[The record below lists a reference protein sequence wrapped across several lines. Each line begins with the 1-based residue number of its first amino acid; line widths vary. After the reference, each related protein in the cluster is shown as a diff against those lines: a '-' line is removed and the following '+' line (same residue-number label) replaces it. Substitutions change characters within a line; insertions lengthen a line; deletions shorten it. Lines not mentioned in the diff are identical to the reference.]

1 MENRSILTIKAPNPI
16 GPYSQAIIA
25 RDFIFTAG
33 QVPIDPLTGKMV
45 EGDIQKQTRQ
55 VLENIKAILE
65 AGNSGMERVVKC
77 TVFLKDLADFAKM
90 NEVYA
95 LYFPD
100 IHPARSA
107 FQVARLP
114 LDALVEIEAIA
125 TIK

>member
-1 MENRSILTIKAPNPI
+1 MENRSVLTTNAPNPI

-25 RDFIFTAG
+25 NNFIFTAG

-55 VLENIKAILE
+55 ALENIKAILE

-77 TVFLKDLADFAKM
+77 TVFLQDLADFAKM

-95 LYFPD
+95 TFFRD
-100 IHPARSA
+100 VHPARSA
-107 FQVARLP
+107 LQVARIP
-114 LDALVEIEAIA
+114 LEALVEIEAVA